1 MLKAQSSCQF
11 HVEEGWDICCCSS
24 CLLTTAFGGQKLSS
38 PWLREET
45 NGTLLLP
52 SLLQLESHMSQ
63 ESSIEASINVS

>member
-1 MLKAQSSCQF
+1 MG
-11 HVEEGWDICCCSS
+11 H
-24 CLLTTAFGGQKLSS
+24 LLVFFLSTHHSLLGKKLSS

-63 ESSIEASINVS
+63 ESSVEASINVS